1 MTPKQKST
9 EKKPQMSQYNASF
22 SMHYDVILRKLVEYF
37 YENGTISSDSKYGLA
52 NYCILRT
59 LFDYVDMVVKDYP
72 YTPEQLVALIEEHDF
87 LKTKFEK
94 KLILLAEIKQ
104 EKQEKVMAEIESE

>member
-1 MTPKQKST
+1 MSPKKKGT
-9 EKKPQMSQYNASF
+9 GEKTKLSQYNASF
-22 SMHYDVILRKLVEYF
+22 SMHYDVILRKLLLYF
-37 YENGTISSDSKYGLA
+37 YENGIINSDSKFGLA

-59 LFDYVDMVVKDYP
+59 LFDYVDEVIKDYP
-72 YTPEQLVALIEEHDF
+72 YTPEQLVALIEEHDI

-104 EKQEKVMAEIESE
+104 EQQEKVMLEIESE